1 MSKPKKKAA
10 SKHRT
15 TEHSG
20 APNLGSL
27 MKCAL
32 CALPITAGVGLL
44 LLLLTAALLM
54 KTGDP
59 NRYHTVAGLALL
71 YLTAALG
78 GMIATRLYRRR
89 SPLLCGLAEGLL
101 LLLLV
106 TVAAFFLPSDL
117 RGTVARG
124 MAILSRVMLMP
135 ASLLGAML
143 ASRPKTQR
151 RKRRR

>member
-1 MSKPKKKAA
+1 MSKQKKKAA
-10 SKHRT
+10 RKHRA

-20 APNLGSL
+20 APDLGSL

-32 CALPITAGVGLL
+32 CALPITAGMGLL

-59 NRYHTVAGLALL
+59 NRYHTAAGLALL
-71 YLTAALG
+71 YVTAALG

-89 SPLLCGLAEGLL
+89 SPLLCGLVEGVL

-106 TVAAFFLPSDL
+106 TAAAFFLPDEL
-117 RGTVARG
+117 RVTPARG
-124 MAILSRVMLMP
+124 AAILTRVLLVPTALAGAWTARKKARP
-135 ASLLGAML
+135 A
-143 ASRPKTQR
+143 
-151 RKRRR
+151 RRR

>member
-1 MSKPKKKAA
+1 MSKQKKKAA
-10 SKHRT
+10 RKHRA

-20 APNLGSL
+20 APDLGSL

-32 CALPITAGVGLL
+32 CALPITAGMGLL

-59 NRYHTVAGLALL
+59 NRYHTAAGLALL
-71 YLTAALG
+71 YVTAALG

-89 SPLLCGLAEGLL
+89 SPLLCGLVEGVL

-106 TVAAFFLPSDL
+106 TVAAFFLPDEL
-117 RGTVARG
+117 RATPARG
-124 MAILSRVMLMP
+124 AAILTRV
-135 ASLLGAML
+135 LLVPTALVGAW
-143 ASRPKTQR
+143 AARKKARPT
-151 RKRRR
+151 RRR